1 MTLAP
6 LTLPEELLLLALD
19 PVRGRPR
26 NNSRHL
32 QWGLAGAALAELE
45 AAGRISV
52 ERGGRITVV
61 NPLPPGDPVLDGA
74 LAALPPPAKQR
85 RGVPAQNWVQRAGRP
100 VQELCLRQLVARGAL
115 RRESRRALGLFPYE
129 RFPAG
134 AVDLVGPVRERFA
147 AAPGAGFPD
156 RRGRVLAAL
165 VSATDLDRKILAG
178 REHRAARRT
187 MKRFAQE
194 MAMAHAVERAVSAD
208 KSSGGGG
215 G

>member
-45 AAGRISV
+45 AAGRLTV

-74 LAALPPPAKQR
+74 LAALPVPAKQR
-85 RGVPAQNWVQRAGRP
+85 RGVPAQRWVQRSGRP
-100 VQELCLRQLVARGAL
+100 VQELCLRRLVARGAL

-147 AAPGAGFPD
+147 AAPAAGFPD
-156 RRGRVLAAL
+156 RRSRVLAAL

-187 MKRFAQE
+187 MKRLAQE
-194 MAMAHAVERAVSAD
+194 IGAVHAVARAVRAD
-208 KSSGGGG
+208 KSSGGDGG
-215 G
+215 

>member
-19 PVRGRPR
+19 PVRDRPR

-45 AAGRISV
+45 EAGRLTV
-52 ERGGRITVV
+52 EGGRITVV

-74 LAALPPPAKQR
+74 LAALPAPAKRR
-85 RGVPAQNWVQRAGRP
+85 RGILARRWVQRAGRP
-100 VQELCLRQLVARGAL
+100 VQELCLRRLVARGAL

-134 AVDLVGPVRERFA
+134 AVDLVGPVRERFVA
-147 AAPGAGFPD
+147 AAAAGFPD
-156 RRGRVLAAL
+156 RRSRVLAAL

-178 REHRAARRT
+178 REHRSARRT
-187 MKRFAQE
+187 MKRLAQDI
-194 MAMAHAVERAVSAD
+194 ATVHAVERAVRAD
-208 KSSGGGG
+208 KSTGGDGG
-215 G
+215 